1 MKLKRGLSGIFKMAA
16 ILTGSE
22 IEKREK
28 GLKLI
33 KMIKKVLNRQLMVF
47 LADIFSFE
55 IYTIL
60 VKCDFSQCLSP
71 LFVSCF

>member
-1 MKLKRGLSGIFKMAA
+1 MAA

-47 LADIFSFE
+47 LADIFSLE

-60 VKCDFSQCLSP
+60 GKGFYRKPEVKSNKTGSY
-71 LFVSCF
+71 